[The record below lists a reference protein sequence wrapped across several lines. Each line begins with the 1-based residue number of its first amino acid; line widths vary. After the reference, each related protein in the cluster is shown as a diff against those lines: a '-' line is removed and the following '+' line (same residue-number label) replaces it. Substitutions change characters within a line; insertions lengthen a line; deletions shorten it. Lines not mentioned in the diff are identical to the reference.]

1 MFFLLIVN
9 TFLFGSKCVYLR
21 QYKTKRISTND
32 GNAVVI
38 LQMASANI
46 GNAFA
51 ILQTASAN
59 VGNAFVILQTASAN
73 VGNAFVILQTHFY
86 I

>member
-1 MFFLLIVN
+1 MN
-9 TFLFGSKCVYLR
+9 KKSVYR
-21 QYKTKRISTND
+21 NQEKT
-32 GNAVVI
+32 VVI

-59 VGNAFVILQTASAN
+59 VGNAFVILQT
-73 VGNAFVILQTHFY
+73 HFY